1 MILLQLGN
9 VSKAYGTNTI
19 FENLDLE
26 VKSGETLG
34 IVGKNGAGKSTLMK
48 VMADELTYDSG
59 TISMPKNVSFGYLA
73 QQMTLESEETVR
85 DEMQK
90 PFSDIL
96 KMNTDMA
103 EIAEWLAEHE
113 HTHPDYDEKLKRY
126 ENIQLEFEHSDGYT
140 IDAQIKS
147 VLTGLQFTETDLER
161 KVEEFSGGQ
170 KTRLALGKMLLTKP
184 DLLLLDE
191 PTNHLDM
198 ATVEWLEQY
207 LKSYD
212 GAVVIIS
219 HDRYFLDRTVDK
231 IYEIELHRGTL
242 YHTNYTNYVKEKEKT
257 HRLRMKQYEREQS
270 EVKRLET
277 FIDKNITRASTSGM
291 AKDRR
296 KKLEMMD
303 RMDKPFIDRSSAD
316 FHFTIKRESG
326 NDVLRL
332 KELSI
337 GYDETVLRSDLSF
350 NVDKGERLA
359 ILGPNGI
366 GKSTLAKT
374 IAKIIPA
381 LSGNIQY
388 GTNVTIGYYD
398 QKQAEFT
405 SQNNVLEELWKE
417 YPQMK
422 ESDVRKIL
430 GRFLFTQD
438 EVMKQVN
445 SLSGGEKAR
454 IQLAKLML
462 EENNLLILDEPTNH
476 LDIDSK
482 EVLETALENFPG
494 TIIVVS
500 HDRYFIDKIA
510 TRVMEIE
517 PHKIMMVD
525 GDYSYFLHKKKEAE
539 FMEVPVEAA
548 AEKKEN
554 ISDYEAQKQ
563 KRNELKRVKKQS
575 EKLEQEI
582 QTLETELTMIE
593 DKLVAPEVFNDYEK
607 AQELNDRL
615 QEINQKLEDLM
626 TEWTEA
632 EELLAEL

>member
-48 VMADELTYDSG
+48 IMADELTYDSG
-59 TISMPKNVSFGYLA
+59 TISMPKNVSLGYLA
-73 QQMTLESEETVR
+73 QQMTLESEDTVR

-90 PFSDIL
+90 PFSHIL
-96 KMNTDMA
+96 KMNDDMV
-103 EIAEWLAEHE
+103 EIAAWLAEHE
-113 HTHPDYDEKLKRY
+113 HTHRDYDEKLKRY
-126 ENIQLEFEHSDGYT
+126 ENIQLSFEHNDGYT

-147 VLTGLQFTETDLER
+147 VLTGLQFTEADLGR
-161 KVEEFSGGQ
+161 RVEEFSGGQ

-207 LKSYD
+207 LKSYE

-257 HRLRMKQYEREQS
+257 YRLRMKQYEREQS

-277 FIDKNITRASTSGM
+277 FIEKNITRASTSGM

-332 KELSI
+332 KELTI
-337 GYDETVLRSDLSF
+337 GYDDTVLRSNLSF

-398 QKQAEFT
+398 QKQAEFM

-417 YPQMK
+417 YPHMN
-422 ESDVRKIL
+422 ESVVRKIL

-438 EVMKQVN
+438 EVLKQVN

-482 EVLETALENFPG
+482 EVLEKALENFPG

-539 FMEVPVEAA
+539 FMEVPAETAT
-548 AEKKEN
+548 EKKEN

-563 KRNELKRVKKQS
+563 RRNELKKVKKQS

-615 QEINQKLEDLM
+615 QEINQKLEELM

>member
-48 VMADELTYDSG
+48 IMADELTYDSG
-59 TISMPKNVSFGYLA
+59 TISMPKNVSLGYLA
-73 QQMTLESEETVR
+73 QQMTLESEDTVR

-90 PFSDIL
+90 PFSHIL
-96 KMNTDMA
+96 KMNDDMV
-103 EIAEWLAEHE
+103 EIAAWLAEHE
-113 HTHPDYDEKLKRY
+113 HTHRDYDEKLKRY
-126 ENIQLEFEHSDGYT
+126 ENIQLSFEHNDGYT

-147 VLTGLQFTETDLER
+147 VLTGLQFTEADLGR
-161 KVEEFSGGQ
+161 RVEEFSGGQ

-207 LKSYD
+207 LKSYE

-257 HRLRMKQYEREQS
+257 YRLRMKQYEREQS

-277 FIDKNITRASTSGM
+277 FIEKNITRASTSGM

-332 KELSI
+332 KELTI
-337 GYDETVLRSDLSF
+337 GYDDTVLRSNLSF

-398 QKQAEFT
+398 QKQAEFM

-417 YPQMK
+417 YPHMN
-422 ESDVRKIL
+422 ESVVRKIL

-438 EVMKQVN
+438 EVLKQVN

-482 EVLETALENFPG
+482 EVLEKALENFPG

-539 FMEVPVEAA
+539 FMEVPAKTA
-548 AEKKEN
+548 TEKKEN

-563 KRNELKRVKKQS
+563 RRNELKKVKKQS

-615 QEINQKLEDLM
+615 QEINQKLEELM